1 MTPIS
6 AELRA
11 HLERVHDVVQ
21 ASAYPMP
28 IGELVR
34 LIGNAER
41 VFLARAGSE
50 AIGHAEVTRNAVSPH
65 RASVSVAIEAE
76 HQGKGIG
83 PLLLGQALA
92 WCDQQETGI
101 EWVDGWAWADNT
113 RARKMDAAAGFAEV
127 AIMEDVLR
135 LPDGTKRDQV
145 ILVRGRAW
153 PQGQ

>member
-1 MTPIS
+1 MTAVG

-34 LIGNAER
+34 LVERSER
-41 VFLARAGSE
+41 VFLARVGSDV
-50 AIGHAEVTRNAVSPH
+50 IGHAEVTRNGVSPH
-65 RASVSVAIEAE
+65 RASVSVAVEAE

-92 WCDQQETGI
+92 WCDQAETGI
-101 EWVDGWAWADNT
+101 DYVDGWAWADNE
-113 RARKMDAAAGFAEV
+113 RARKMDAAAGFVEMV
-127 AIMEDVLR
+127 VMPDVLR
-135 LPDGTKRDQV
+135 MADGTRRDQV
-145 ILVRGRAW
+145 ILVRGKPWQRE
-153 PQGQ
+153 Q